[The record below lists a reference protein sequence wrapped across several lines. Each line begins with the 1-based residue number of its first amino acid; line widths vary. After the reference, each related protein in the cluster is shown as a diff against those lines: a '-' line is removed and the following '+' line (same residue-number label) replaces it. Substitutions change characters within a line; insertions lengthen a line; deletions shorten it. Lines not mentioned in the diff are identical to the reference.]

1 MLVIKEEEVICSFL
15 SGLTR
20 RIYRFFQ
27 VYQDG
32 VRNVNVMFIF
42 RHVTLP
48 VVTCLLLAVSI
59 PYVIAAGV
67 VPIFGEYEL
76 LHFFLLLLLF
86 FLNHYHTH
94 WLQYFYGHLHH
105 LQG

>member
-1 MLVIKEEEVICSFL
+1 MGSFCIL
-15 SGLTR
+15 QAVLLGNDKGKGSSLPFSFWFNQFEFLG
-20 RIYRFFQ
+20 FVQ

-48 VVTCLLLAVSI
+48 VVTCLLLAVSS

-76 LHFFLLLLLF
+76 
-86 FLNHYHTH
+86 
-94 WLQYFYGHLHH
+94 
-105 LQG
+105 

>member
-1 MLVIKEEEVICSFL
+1 MLHAGDKGGGSHLSFSFCFNPL
-15 SGLTR
+15 NISG
-20 RIYRFFQ
+20 FFQ

-67 VPIFGEYEL
+67 VPIFGEYQL
-76 LHFFLLLLLF
+76 
-86 FLNHYHTH
+86 
-94 WLQYFYGHLHH
+94 
-105 LQG
+105 